1 MTLIDQGPRSTPSAS
16 AASFVDGLLAAVAH
30 SGDILA
36 PLLGR
41 LCTQAV
47 LAA

>member
-1 MTLIDQGPRSTPSAS
+1 LCGPIGPL
-16 AASFVDGLLAAVAH
+16 DGLFAAVAH
-30 SGDILA
+30 PGVILA